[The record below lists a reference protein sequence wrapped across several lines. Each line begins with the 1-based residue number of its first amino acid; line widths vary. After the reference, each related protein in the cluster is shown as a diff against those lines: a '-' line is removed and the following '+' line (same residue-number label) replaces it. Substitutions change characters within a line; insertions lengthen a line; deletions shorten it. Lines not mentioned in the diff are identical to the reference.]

1 MTNLSFLMMKERQGR
16 KSGVLNIT
24 IGGKQII
31 HVGSS
36 LALYEKGLIN
46 VSEEYNKSIPF
57 INRMVNDA
65 RNLMLGQKKL
75 ILIRSQ
81 TGKPLATFVGDKVT
95 YFSTDVDKSTGII
108 IDGKLLFIYRCDYTI
123 YDLDLLQ

>member
-1 MTNLSFLMMKERQGR
+1 MKERQGR
-16 KSGVLNIT
+16 KSGALNIT